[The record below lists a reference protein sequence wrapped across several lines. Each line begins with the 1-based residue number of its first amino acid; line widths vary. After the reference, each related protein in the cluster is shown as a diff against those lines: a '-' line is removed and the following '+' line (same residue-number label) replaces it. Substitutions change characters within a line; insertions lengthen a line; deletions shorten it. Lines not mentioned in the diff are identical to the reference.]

1 MPQWKHMSLL
11 SITKKKKKGEQL
23 GTQKRKQNALSKS
36 HSSMNKIIM

>member
-1 MPQWKHMSLL
+1 MKAYVSSVNNQ
-11 SITKKKKKGEQL
+11 KKKGEQL

>member
-1 MPQWKHMSLL
+1 MKAYVSSVNNQ
-11 SITKKKKKGEQL
+11 KKEQL

>member
-1 MPQWKHMSLL
+1 MKAYVSSVNNQ
-11 SITKKKKKGEQL
+11 KKKKGEQL